1 MSEEKKIEE
10 KKINKLKEVFE
21 KFKAVLNKLITHPI
35 VDKNLNYISF
45 TVILLILIF
54 IRIQNPEFVKSISN
68 ISFDAY
74 QKIFK
79 YNEVQD
85 DVIIVDID
93 EPSLG
98 KFGQFPWSR
107 NIFSQIL
114 DNINENNP
122 KAVGLDIFF
131 SEKDKQSP
139 EEIIKTYSIEDEYTK
154 KTLQSIEGHD
164 EKFQKTLKE
173 TKSVLAVFGSLI
185 PTKGTFDRKGK
196 AKIFAKGGNVK
207 NFVYN
212 YKHSLG
218 SIPILEKNSKGL
230 GSINYITQ
238 SDAVVRS
245 LPLIMLF
252 NEKLFPTFGLEMI
265 RVGEKKR
272 TIITKLNDSG
282 IKSISIKP
290 LEFQTDKNSLI
301 WVKYNRSINNNFISA
316 EKVFDNKFDKNLFKD
331 KYVLIGASA
340 KGLFD
345 TVKIPTGET
354 IPGVQVHAN
363 VIDNLLKN
371 NFLKRNDNVFIFEL
385 IISILISIAAFIISQ
400 KIKPKYSLSII
411 FAGLI
416 LIFII
421 GLSVYRFRSELIDV
435 SYPMIMISITFLTG
449 LYFRFLEENKIAL
462 QNLQKEAKLLKE
474 RELAGGVQKSLFPD
488 ISAFENFVYAKNIPA
503 RDVSG
508 DYFDVMKVGP
518 EEYYFTLADVS
529 GKGVKA
535 GMYMAKASS
544 IFRTLSNLKFPLE
557 RVVFG
562 VNNEIIEAKF
572 KGMFVTA
579 VFGKFNPIS
588 GDLTYINAGHESIML
603 FDKSKKIEF
612 IESDLPPIG
621 IMKYFAESMVKSKTI
636 NIKDKTF
643 VVYTDGVTEG
653 YLPNGEEFGA
663 VGVENIVKEMETI
676 TPKDLVEKVT
686 STLNW
691 GIPKLRD
698 DITCMAINFDNPKE
712 IDIYKKRKDLLH
724 QKKKKKMN
732 SLIII

>member
-1 MSEEKKIEE
+1 MSEEKKPEE
-10 KKINKLKEVFE
+10 IKKNRFKEFFE
-21 KFKAVLNKLITHPI
+21 ISKENLNKFITHPYI
-35 VDKNLNYISF
+35 DKNLNYISF
-45 TVILLILIF
+45 TIILLILII
-54 IRIQNPEFVKSISN
+54 IRIQNPEFVKSISS
-68 ISFDAY
+68 ISFDSY

-79 YNEVQD
+79 YNEKQD
-85 DVIIVDID
+85 DIIIVDID
-93 EPSLG
+93 EPSLA
-98 KFGQFPWSR
+98 KFGQFPWGR
-107 NIFSQIL
+107 NVFSKIL
-114 DNINENNP
+114 ENINKENP
-122 KAVGLDIFF
+122 KSIGFDIFF

-139 EEIIKTYSIEDEYTK
+139 EEIIKTYSIEDVNIK
-154 KTLQSIEGHD
+154 NALQSIEGHD

-173 TKSVLAVFGSLI
+173 TKSVLAVFGSLV
-185 PTKGTFDRKGK
+185 PTKGTYNRKGK
-196 AKIFAKGGNVK
+196 ARIFAKGGNVK
-207 NFVYN
+207 NYVYN
-212 YKHSLG
+212 YKYSLG

-245 LPLIMLF
+245 LPLIMVF
-252 NEKLFPTFGLEMI
+252 NDKLFPSFGLEMI
-265 RVGEKKR
+265 RIGEKKR
-272 TIITKLNDSG
+272 SIITNLNDNG
-282 IKSISIKP
+282 IKNISIKP
-290 LEFQTDKNSLI
+290 YVFNTDKNSLI
-301 WVKYNRSINNNFISA
+301 WVKYNRSINNNYISA
-316 EKVFDNKFDKNLFKD
+316 EKVFDNNFDNNFFKD

-354 IPGVQVHAN
+354 VPGVQVHAN

-371 NFLKRNDNVFIFEL
+371 NFLKRNDKIFIFEL
-385 IISILISIAAFIISQ
+385 IVSILISIIAFVISQ
-400 KIKPKYSLSII
+400 RIKPKYSLSII
-411 FAGLI
+411 FIGLI
-416 LIFII
+416 IIFVI
-421 GLSVYRFRSELIDV
+421 GLIIYKFRSELIDV

-449 LYFRFLEENKIAL
+449 LYFRFLQENKIAL

-621 IMKYFAESMVKSKTI
+621 IMKYFAESMVKSNTI

-663 VGVENIVKEMETI
+663 VGVENIVKEMDII
-676 TPKDLVEKVT
+676 TPKELVEKVT

-698 DITCMAINFDNPKE
+698 DITCMAINFDNPTE
-712 IDIYKKRKDLLH
+712 IE
-724 QKKKKKMN
+724 KKKKKPP
-732 SLIII
+732 SSKDEKKE

>member
-1 MSEEKKIEE
+1 VSEEKKPEE
-10 KKINKLKEVFE
+10 IKKNRFKEFFE
-21 KFKAVLNKLITHPI
+21 ISKENLNKFITHPYI
-35 VDKNLNYISF
+35 DKNLNYISF
-45 TVILLILIF
+45 TIILLILII
-54 IRIQNPEFVKSISN
+54 IRIQNPEFVKSISS
-68 ISFDAY
+68 ISFDSY

-79 YNEVQD
+79 YNEKQD
-85 DVIIVDID
+85 DIIIVDID
-93 EPSLG
+93 EPSLA
-98 KFGQFPWSR
+98 KFGQFPWGR
-107 NIFSQIL
+107 NVFSKIL
-114 DNINENNP
+114 ENINKENP
-122 KAVGLDIFF
+122 KSIGFDIFF

-139 EEIIKTYSIEDEYTK
+139 EEIIKTYSIEDVNIK
-154 KTLQSIEGHD
+154 NALQSIEGHD

-173 TKSVLAVFGSLI
+173 TKSVLAVFGSLV
-185 PTKGTFDRKGK
+185 PTKGTYNRKGK
-196 AKIFAKGGNVK
+196 ARIFAKGGNVK
-207 NFVYN
+207 NYVYN
-212 YKHSLG
+212 YKYSLG

-245 LPLIMLF
+245 LPLIMVF
-252 NEKLFPTFGLEMI
+252 NDKLFPSFGLEMI
-265 RVGEKKR
+265 RIGEKKR
-272 TIITKLNDSG
+272 SIITNLNDNG
-282 IKSISIKP
+282 IKNISIKP
-290 LEFQTDKNSLI
+290 YVFNTDKNSLI
-301 WVKYNRSINNNFISA
+301 WVKYNRSINNNYISA
-316 EKVFDNKFDKNLFKD
+316 EKVFGNNFDNNYFKD

-354 IPGVQVHAN
+354 VPGVQVHAN

-371 NFLKRNDNVFIFEL
+371 NFLKRNDKIFIFEL
-385 IISILISIAAFIISQ
+385 IVSILISIIAFVISQ
-400 KIKPKYSLSII
+400 RIKPKYSLSII
-411 FAGLI
+411 FIGLI
-416 LIFII
+416 IIFVI
-421 GLSVYRFRSELIDV
+421 GLIIYKFRSELIDV

-449 LYFRFLEENKIAL
+449 LYFRFLQENKIAL

-621 IMKYFAESMVKSKTI
+621 IMKYFAESMVKSNTI

-663 VGVENIVKEMETI
+663 VGVENIVKEMDII
-676 TPKDLVEKVT
+676 TPKELVEKVT

-698 DITCMAINFDNPKE
+698 DITCMAINFDNPTE
-712 IDIYKKRKDLLH
+712 IE
-724 QKKKKKMN
+724 KKKKKPPPPPKDEKKE
-732 SLIII
+732 

>member
-1 MSEEKKIEE
+1 MSEEKKPEE
-10 KKINKLKEVFE
+10 IKKNKFKEVFE
-21 KFKAVLNKLITHPI
+21 KFKEKLNNLITHPH
-35 VDKNLNYISF
+35 VEKNLNYISF
-45 TVILLILIF
+45 SIILLILI
-54 IRIQNPEFVKSISN
+54 IVRIQNPEFVKSISS
-68 ISFDAY
+68 ISFDSY

-79 YNEVQD
+79 YNEKQD
-85 DVIIVDID
+85 DIVIVDID
-93 EPSLG
+93 EPSLA
-98 KFGQFPWSR
+98 KFGQFPWGR
-107 NIFSQIL
+107 NVFSKIL
-114 DNINENNP
+114 ENINKENP
-122 KAVGLDIFF
+122 KSVGFDIFF

-139 EEIIKTYSIEDEYTK
+139 EEIIKTYSIEDTDI
-154 KTLQSIEGHD
+154 KTALQSIEGHD

-173 TKSVLAVFGSLI
+173 TKSVLAVFGSLV
-185 PTKGTFDRKGK
+185 PTKGTYNRKGK
-196 AKIFAKGGNVK
+196 ARIFAKGGNVK
-207 NFVYN
+207 NYVYN

-245 LPLIMLF
+245 LPLIMVF
-252 NEKLFPTFGLEMI
+252 NDKLFPSFGLEMI

-272 TIITKLNDSG
+272 SIITNLNDNG
-282 IKSISIKP
+282 IKNISIKP
-290 LEFQTDKNSLI
+290 YVFNTDKNSLI
-301 WVKYNRSINNNFISA
+301 WVKYNRSINNNYISA
-316 EKVFDNKFDKNLFKD
+316 EKVYDNNFDDNLFKD

-354 IPGVQVHAN
+354 VPGVQVHAN

-371 NFLKRNDNVFIFEL
+371 NFLKRNDKIFIFEL
-385 IISILISIAAFIISQ
+385 IISILISIIAFVISQ
-400 KIKPKYSLSII
+400 RIKPKYSLSII
-411 FAGLI
+411 FLGLI
-416 LIFII
+416 IIFVI
-421 GLSVYRFRSELIDV
+421 GLIIYKFRSELIDV

-449 LYFRFLEENKIAL
+449 LYFRFLQENKIAL

-603 FDKSKKIEF
+603 FDKAKKIEF

-663 VGVENIVKEMETI
+663 VGVENIVKGMEI
-676 TPKDLVEKVT
+676 VTPKDLVEKVT

-698 DITCMAINFDNPKE
+698 DITCMAINFDNPTE
-712 IDIYKKRKDLLH
+712 IE
-724 QKKKKKMN
+724 KKKKKPPPPKDEKKE
-732 SLIII
+732 

>member
-1 MSEEKKIEE
+1 MSDEKKLDETKKNKFIEF
-10 KKINKLKEVFE
+10 VE
-21 KFKAVLNKLITHPI
+21 KFKEVLKNFITHPYI
-35 VDKNLNYISF
+35 EKNINYISF
-45 TVILLILIF
+45 SIILLILI
-54 IRIQNPEFVKSISN
+54 IVRIQNPEFVKSISS
-68 ISFDAY
+68 ISFDSY

-79 YNEVQD
+79 YNEKQD
-85 DVIIVDID
+85 DIVIVDID
-93 EPSLG
+93 EPSLA
-98 KFGQFPWSR
+98 KFGQFPWGR
-107 NIFSQIL
+107 NVFSKIL
-114 DNINENNP
+114 ENINKENP
-122 KAVGLDIFF
+122 KSIGFDIFF

-139 EEIIKTYSIEDEYTK
+139 EEIIKTYSIKDPDIK
-154 KTLQSIEGHD
+154 NALKSIKGHD

-173 TKSVLAVFGSLI
+173 TKSVLAVFGSLV
-185 PTKGTFDRKGK
+185 PTKGTYNRKGK
-196 AKIFAKGGNVK
+196 ARIFAKGGNVK
-207 NFVYN
+207 NYVYN
-212 YKHSLG
+212 YKYSLG

-245 LPLIMLF
+245 LPLIMVF
-252 NEKLFPTFGLEMI
+252 NNKLFPSFGLEMI

-272 TIITKLNDSG
+272 SIITNLNDSG
-282 IKSISIKP
+282 IKNVSIKP
-290 LEFQTDKNSLI
+290 YEFKTDKNSLI
-301 WVKYNRSINNNFISA
+301 WVKYNRSINNNYISA
-316 EKVFDNKFDKNLFKD
+316 EKVFDNNFDNNFFKD

-354 IPGVQVHAN
+354 VPGVQVHAN

-371 NFLKRNDNVFIFEL
+371 NFLKRNDKIFIFEL
-385 IISILISIAAFIISQ
+385 IISILISIIAFVISQ
-400 KIKPKYSLSII
+400 RIKPKYSLSII
-411 FAGLI
+411 FIGLI
-416 LIFII
+416 IIFVI
-421 GLSVYRFRSELIDV
+421 GLIIYKFRSELIDV

-449 LYFRFLEENKIAL
+449 LYFRFLQENKIAL

-621 IMKYFAESMVKSKTI
+621 IMKYFAESMVKSNTI

-663 VGVENIVKEMETI
+663 VGVENIVKEMEI
-676 TPKDLVEKVT
+676 VTPKDLVEKVT

-698 DITCMAINFDNPKE
+698 DITCMAINFDNPTE
-712 IDIYKKRKDLLH
+712 IE
-724 QKKKKKMN
+724 KKKKKPPP
-732 SLIII
+732 SKDEKKD